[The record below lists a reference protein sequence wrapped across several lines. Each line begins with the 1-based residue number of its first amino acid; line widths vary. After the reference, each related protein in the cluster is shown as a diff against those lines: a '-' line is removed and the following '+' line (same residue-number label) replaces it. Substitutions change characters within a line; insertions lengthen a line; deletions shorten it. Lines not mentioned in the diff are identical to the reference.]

1 MEKHII
7 GEKGIEETVFK
18 KYDLKNLIINKTM
31 MKLYLTIWSN
41 DIRLISMRG
50 LILLDQRRS
59 LW

>member
-1 MEKHII
+1 MEKHIL
-7 GEKGIEETVFK
+7 GEKGIEYTVFK

-41 DIRLISMRG
+41 DIRLISIRG
-50 LILLDQRRS
+50 LILLDQRRL